1 MMDPRPFGFSVALIG
16 AAGLVISALA
26 DPIGV
31 GQAEGFG
38 WLQILGVILGAVVML
53 LGLAMAMEWVPYPG
67 RPADTTTAP
76 TQNTTIVEERS
87 DRSV

>member
-1 MMDPRPFGFSVALIG
+1 MDPRPFGFVVVLIG

-31 GQAEGFG
+31 GQADGFG

-53 LGLAMAMEWVPYPG
+53 LGLAMAMEWMPYPG
-67 RPADTTTAP
+67 RPAPADTTTSP
-76 TQNTTIVEERS
+76 QQNTTIVE
-87 DRSV
+87 

>member
-1 MMDPRPFGFSVALIG
+1 MDPRPFGFVVALIG

-53 LGLAMAMEWVPYPG
+53 IGLAMAMEWVPYPG
-67 RPADTTTAP
+67 RPAPADTTSP
-76 TQNTTIVEERS
+76 SQNTTIVE
-87 DRSV
+87 